1 MTRYAYSYDR
11 EDYMG
16 SFATPEEA
24 VEEARKNS
32 EGVASPPM
40 TIYVGELGDADPQAT
55 DHAEQIVHAM
65 RQRAL
70 VDIGDPAR
78 NYLKSVTKEQTKV
91 LDEMLE
97 QTVLAWLRR
106 NGLMPKFLHVKRIQE
121 YPIRT
126 ESINANGRGLVGAR

>member
-24 VEEARKNS
+24 VEEARRNS

-40 TIYVGELGDADPQAT
+40 TIYVGEVVEADPQAT

-70 VDIGDPAR
+70 VDIGDSAR
-78 NYLKSVTKEQTKV
+78 NYLKQVTPQQVKV

-106 NGLMPKFLHVKRIQE
+106 NGLMPKFVHVKRIQE

-126 ESINANGRGLVGAR
+126 ESAGSNGRAAAMAH